1 MFANISFAFILRRVL
16 PIKFLVLLTFSGLN
30 MASESPFS
38 AILAMKERAAVI
50 DELTAKRVKTLL
62 PNLMKNTGL
71 DMWVLISREY
81 NEDPVLK
88 TMLPATWLSA
98 RRTTILVF
106 ALDKKGDVNAYAVA
120 PYKIGNV
127 FKSAWDKKTQPD
139 QWQALVDLMDKYQ
152 PKRIGVNTSDH
163 WAHADGL
170 VVTDQKKLLAKLPT
184 KYQQR
189 LTSAER
195 LAVGWLEQRIDEE
208 IPYFKQAV
216 AIAQAII
223 AQGFSNEVITPGK
236 TTTDD
241 LVWWLRERV
250 RELKLQTWFHP
261 SVSIQRADK
270 RQFDHE
276 SSFTNVD
283 GDNVIQP
290 GDLLHVDFGI
300 VYLRLNTDT
309 QQHAYVL
316 KEDETS
322 PPEYLQAALRSGNQ
336 VQDALLEQFKVGRT
350 GNEVLKMARE
360 AAIARGLQPTI
371 YTHPLGLHG
380 HAAGTTIGMWD
391 AQQGKPGDGDY
402 PLHLNTAY
410 SIELSNDVYLQQ
422 WQKQIRIMLEE
433 DAFFNV
439 DGVHYLNGR
448 QKQLHIIKAR

>member
-1 MFANISFAFILRRVL
+1 MPSSRSFSSLYRTLL
-16 PIKFLVLLTFSGLN
+16 PFKFLTLIVFSGFS
-30 MASESPFS
+30 MASDALFS
-38 AILAMKERAAVI
+38 SILPMKERAAVI
-50 DELTAKRVKTLL
+50 DELTAKRVSTLL
-62 PNLMKNTGL
+62 PKLMKQTNL

-106 ALDKKGDVNAYAVA
+106 ALDKQGQVNAYAVA

-127 FKSAWDKKTQPD
+127 FKSAWDKHTQPD
-139 QWQALVDLMDKYQ
+139 QWQALVDLIDKYQ
-152 PKRIGVNTSDH
+152 PKRIGVNTSKH

-170 VVTDQKKLLAKLPT
+170 VVSDQKKLLAKIPA

-195 LAVGWLEQRIDEE
+195 LAVGWLEQRINEE

-223 AQGFSNEVITPGK
+223 AQGFSNEVIEPGQ

-300 VYLRLNTDT
+300 VYLRLHTDT

-316 KEDETS
+316 KAGETS
-322 PPEYLQAALRSGNQ
+322 PPEYLQAALHSGNQ
-336 VQDALLEQFKVGRT
+336 VQDALVEQFKAGRT

-360 AAIARGLQPTI
+360 AAIERGLKPTI

-410 SIELSNDVYLQQ
+410 SIELSNDVYLEA

-433 DAFFNV
+433 DAFFNA
-439 DGVHYLNGR
+439 DGVKYLNGR